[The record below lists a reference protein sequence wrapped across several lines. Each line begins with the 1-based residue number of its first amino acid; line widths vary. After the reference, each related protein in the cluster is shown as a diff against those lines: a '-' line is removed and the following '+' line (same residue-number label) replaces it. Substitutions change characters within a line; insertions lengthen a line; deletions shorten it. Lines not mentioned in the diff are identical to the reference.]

1 MKWRVLRVLLMLIV
15 IFLFGTFSF
24 SKTESISFFD
34 AAYWTV
40 ITCTTVGY
48 GDITPQTPLGKL
60 VSIILVTCGLG
71 IYGYAAASLG
81 GLLIEGRVKS
91 TLEEVFGLKKYEK
104 RRHVVIIGWNPIAE
118 EAANELTANGYDVV
132 VVDES
137 GEHVH
142 EIRERGAVAVK
153 GDALRETTLR
163 NANAQDAAHVLI
175 ALNDD
180 SRTIMAVLLCKRL
193 TSARVVACINS
204 REHVELARHA
214 GADEV
219 VSAATFGGR
228 LLASAAFEP
237 SVAKFLNDVS
247 TAAFGYDVAELSAAD
262 AVIGKT
268 LAAFKEAT
276 GALVLAIRRGDKLL
290 MNPPLDTKIEKGDI
304 LVVLGSREE
313 LERARTW
320 QPP

>member
-1 MKWRVLRVLLMLIV
+1 MRGRALRVLLMLVV

-24 SKTESISFFD
+24 ARTENISFFD

-71 IYGYAAASLG
+71 VYGYAAASLG

-91 TLEEVFGLKKYEK
+91 TLEEVFGLKRYEK
-104 RRHVVIIGWNPIAE
+104 GRHVVIIGWNPVAE
-118 EAANELTANGYDVV
+118 EAASELAANGYDVV

-142 EIRERGAVAVK
+142 EIRERGAVAVR
-153 GDALRETTLR
+153 GDALREATLR
-163 NANAQDAAHVLI
+163 NANVQDAAHVLI

-180 SRTIMAVLLCKRL
+180 SRAIMATLLCKRL
-193 TSARVVACINS
+193 TNARVVTCINS
-204 REHVELARHA
+204 RDHVELARHA

-247 TAAFGYDVAELSAAD
+247 TAAFGYDIAELPAAD
-262 AVIGKT
+262 AAAGKT
-268 LAAFKEAT
+268 VAAFKEAT
-276 GALVLAIRRGDKLL
+276 GALILAIRRGDELL
-290 MNPPLDTKIEKGDI
+290 VNPPLDAKIEKGDV
-304 LVVLGSREE
+304 LVVLGNREE